1 MGASVNAFTS
11 YTQTSYL
18 FSTTDEWKDCLLQ
31 LIDFVNNPHLTE
43 ENVEKEKG
51 IIVQEL
57 QMYADHPS
65 HRIHSQL
72 LETMYHAHP
81 VRLDIG
87 GTVDSVQSIT
97 VDDLLRCYDTFYQ
110 PANMALAVVGDVHPG
125 ETLQLIQAHYPP
137 WNRSEGSF
145 ERLYPREPREVA
157 ADWVEQELPISQ
169 PRYLLGFK
177 HEPLWQG
184 DDLIRQQIMMSIGVR
199 LIAGRSSA
207 SYGELY
213 EANLITDSFGASF
226 NVHPGYA
233 YTVIGSET
241 PDPQALH
248 DALWDHL
255 SLQG

>member
-1 MGASVNAFTS
+1 
-11 YTQTSYL
+11 
-18 FSTTDEWKDCLLQ
+18 
-31 LIDFVNNPHLTE
+31 
-43 ENVEKEKG
+43 
-51 IIVQEL
+51 
-57 QMYADHPS
+57 
-65 HRIHSQL
+65 
-72 LETMYHAHP
+72 
-81 VRLDIG
+81 
-87 GTVDSVQSIT
+87 
-97 VDDLLRCYDTFYQ
+97 
-110 PANMALAVVGDVHPG
+110 
-125 ETLQLIQAHYPP
+125 
-137 WNRSEGSF
+137 
-145 ERLYPREPREVA
+145 VA

-248 DALWDHL
+248 DALFGIICRFKDNPVSEADVERLKRQLYGAYLASFESFEYTANRLIAHHFNQTPYHHYLPLLKGVTADDVQSALLTQLDWERATVSIVRPVQDND
-255 SLQG
+255 